1 MGALQEDEMRLERF
15 EGCWTAMVTPFNLKG
30 EVDFEG
36 MEKNVRFQIEN
47 GANLVPTGTTG
58 ESPTLDWREH
68 DRVITK
74 VVKLAKGKA
83 FVMAGTGSNSTRE
96 ALRGTKHAV
105 EVGAQGALL
114 VDCYYNGPSSLELRT
129 QYYELIA
136 KAFRKAFIMPYV
148 IPGRTG
154 TKLEVE
160 DLAILHRKYKNERSV
175 KEATGDLDRMAKT
188 RTLCGED
195 FDILSGD
202 DDKTFDMMT
211 RDDVRASGVISVMS
225 NIVPGPIGEMVKALR
240 NGNMERANRLKD
252 ILDPLFKVVTVTTV
266 ESYEGFEVPCKFRN
280 PVAIKTMMKGLG
292 MPSGPC
298 RHPLGKMTHKGV
310 EIVRNALKTVHEKD
324 KEILRPIQEFY
335 RVNIEDRLTNDKYW
349 KKDKKI

>member
-1 MGALQEDEMRLERF
+1 MRLERF
-15 EGCWTAMVTPFNLKG
+15 EGVWTAIATPFSRKG
-30 EVDFEG
+30 EIDDEG
-36 MEKNVRFQIEN
+36 LEKNIRFQIEN
-47 GANLVPTGTTG
+47 GANLIPTGTTG

-74 VVKLAKGKA
+74 AARLAKGKA
-83 FVMAGTGSNSTRE
+83 FVMAGTGSNSTKE
-96 ALRGTKHAV
+96 ALRGTKHAM

-114 VDCYYNGPSSLELRT
+114 MDCYYNGPSSLELRT
-129 QYYELIA
+129 QYYEVIA

-160 DLAILHRKYKNERSV
+160 DLTILHRKFKKVRSV
-175 KEATGDLDRMAKT
+175 KEATGDLERMART

-202 DDKTFDMMT
+202 DDKTFEMMS
-211 RDDVRASGVISVMS
+211 RSDIRATGVVSVMS
-225 NIVPGPIGEMVKALR
+225 NIVPGPIGEMVRAILK
-240 NGNMERANRLKD
+240 GDMERANYLKEV
-252 ILDPLFKVVTVTTV
+252 LDPLFKVVTVNTI

-298 RHPLGKMTHKGV
+298 RQPLGKMTPKGV
-310 EIVRNALKTVHEKD
+310 AIVRSALKTVHEKD
-324 KEILRPIQEFY
+324 RGILRPIQEFY
-335 RVNIEDRLTNDKYW
+335 KVNIEDRIYNDRYW
-349 KKDKKI
+349 K